1 MRHIYKISIVLL
13 LLPLVALQ
21 AQNQG
26 KQLPSDS
33 LSLSYI
39 INAVMN
45 NYPAL
50 IRADKDLEMANA
62 KKDLTQTAYLP
73 DVSFSTSYTRIG
85 PVTSI
90 PFGGKNLQLYPPD
103 VYSAAFSVNENI
115 YDFGKTNK
123 NLDLDEK
130 NKEIVKLSSSQI
142 KQRLSMALLGNF
154 YTIAFLQEAIKIK
167 DEQLKTLTEH
177 LHFVEKKAATGSA
190 TKYEIFA
197 TKVRLSSVENQKT
210 DLLTALQIQNGQL
223 NSYLG
228 KPQDTQLKVRNK
240 LLASKLIPSTD
251 SLCNVAFANRNEM
264 KIARQKEEIS
274 KSKLEVIKVQN
285 NPSLNAFASGGLKNG
300 YFNSNMQDIAR
311 LNFAV
316 GVGLKVPIFDAN
328 RSKYIKVAANADLD
342 GIKQETELA
351 RRNITN
357 EVVESRANALAS
369 LKKVTQ
375 SGLQLEQAM
384 QANALAKTSFEA
396 GTITNLDLLDSY
408 TILSETEFALLK
420 TKIDYTISLYKLKIA
435 LGEQIY

>member
-1 MRHIYKISIVLL
+1 MRLIYKISIALL
-13 LLPLVALQ
+13 LLPFVAME

-39 INAVMN
+39 INTVVS

-50 IRADKDLEMANA
+50 LRAEKDLEMANA
-62 KKDLTQTAYLP
+62 KKDLTKTAYLP
-73 DVSFSTSYTRIG
+73 DVNFSTSYTRIG

-90 PFGGKNLQLYPPD
+90 MFGGKDLQLYPPD
-103 VYSAAFSVNENI
+103 VYNVTFSVNENI

-177 LHFVEKKAATGSA
+177 LYFVEKKAATGSA

-197 TKVRLSSVENQKT
+197 TKVRLSGIENQKT

-228 KPQDTQLKVRNK
+228 KPQDTQLKVKNE
-240 LLASKLIPSTD
+240 LLASRLIPSTD
-251 SLCNVAFANRNEM
+251 SLFNVAFANRNEM
-264 KIARQKEEIS
+264 KIAHQKEEIF

-285 NPSLNAFASGGLKNG
+285 NPSLNACASGGFKNG
-300 YFNSNMQDIAR
+300 YLNDNFQDVGK

-342 GIKQETELA
+342 GIKQETELT
-351 RRNITN
+351 RRTITN

-375 SGLQLEQAM
+375 SELQLDQAQ

-408 TILSETEFALLK
+408 TVLSETEFALLK
-420 TKIDYTISLYKLKIA
+420 TKIDYTISLYKLRIA
-435 LGEQIY
+435 LGEQI